1 MYKAAEVT
9 TDLSSIQYR
18 PTASEPSSLHNTAD
32 QSASPT
38 DEKNNS
44 RKSKPQFQISI
55 IWPQT
60 N

>member
-55 IWPQT
+55 I
-60 N
+60 